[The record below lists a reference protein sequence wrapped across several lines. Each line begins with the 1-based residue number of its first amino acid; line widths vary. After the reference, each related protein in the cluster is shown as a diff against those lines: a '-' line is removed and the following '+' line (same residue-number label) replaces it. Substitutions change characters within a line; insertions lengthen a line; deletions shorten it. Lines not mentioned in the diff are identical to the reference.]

1 MIPLITKAQIG
12 EICNLTSNI
21 DNLDVDSFISDT
33 QKFDTASVFPQALL
47 NAIALLVDTAQWNG
61 SAAYVTGDKVFVPAV
76 GSTDTTYY
84 TALANNVGSEPP
96 SANWEVN
103 ELMSFYI
110 QYLVPFMAY
119 SFYYR
124 FIAYHGAK
132 ITPSGIVD
140 ILDTS
145 VMQVVSDKRRAEML
159 GDAVNKRDTFSR
171 MISKKLNDVSY
182 TFDGVQY
189 LPETGKTTHIRN
201 KIRIYSLG
209 GHKSKRCNPFSD
221 TIDL

>member
-21 DNLDVDSFISDT
+21 DDLDVDSFIYDAQNIDT
-33 QKFDTASVFPQALL
+33 IPVFPIALL
-47 NAIALLVDTAQWNG
+47 NAIANLVDTEQWNG
-61 SAAYVTGDKVFVPAV
+61 SASYVTGDKVFVPETGA
-76 GSTDTTYY
+76 TPTTYY

-110 QYLVPFMAY
+110 QYLVPYMAY
-119 SFYYR
+119 CFYYR

-140 ILDTS
+140 ILDTT
-145 VMQVVSDKRRAEML
+145 VMQTISDKRRAEML
-159 GDAVNKRDTFSR
+159 GDAVNKRDVFSR
-171 MISKKLNDVSY
+171 SISKKLNDVSF
-182 TFDGVQY
+182 TFDDVQY
-189 LPETGKTTHIRN
+189 LPESGKTKHVRN
-201 KIRIYSLG
+201 KVRLYALG
-209 GHKSKRCNPFSD
+209 GNHKLRGYRSIEDEC
-221 TIDL
+221 